1 MEVVDELVRE
11 RRELIPGNP
20 PVVVGDWSVHVV
32 DAKRCGVCRSCASC
46 SSSNTVACGKKQ
58 VRSIIAIRK

>member
-11 RRELIPGNP
+11 RRELIPGSP

-32 DAKRCGVCRSCASC
+32 DAKRCGVCISCAAATQSHVER
-46 SSSNTVACGKKQ
+46 NKYAV
-58 VRSIIAIRK
+58 